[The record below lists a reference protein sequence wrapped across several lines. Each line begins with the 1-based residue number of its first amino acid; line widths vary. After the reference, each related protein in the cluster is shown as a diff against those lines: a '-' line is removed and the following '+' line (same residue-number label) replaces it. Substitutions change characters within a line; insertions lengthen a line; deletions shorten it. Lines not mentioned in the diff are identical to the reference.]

1 MFTQTAGTASSG
13 YTAMSEDVGMLQ
25 FAYTVHGDVF
35 VSRVPTR
42 MVYLYY
48 ILCLRYTFLAGNPR
62 FVCLF
67 FFFSVLFC
75 FSFSWECIVFL
86 SHILASSSSSVFP
99 AMSLGFT
106 ILGEIFAYVAVF

>member
-1 MFTQTAGTASSG
+1 MGMFLFQG
-13 YTAMSEDVGMLQ
+13 
-25 FAYTVHGDVF
+25 F
-35 VSRVPTR
+35 PTR

-106 ILGEIFAYVAVF
+106 ILGEIFAYVAVFLIQPLRKSHSVFVDILVRIVL